1 MMAHLAAAA
10 LSGHRAYRRGEWIA
24 YGAPVIAGS
33 GMVGVYFAPPFG
45 FPEAIWQVAGLYDE
59 PVVLVRLIPLLASEV
74 AICEQRGWTAL
85 EEYFESDAPD
95 LLDLTRTERRGAKS
109 AG

>member
-1 MMAHLAAAA
+1 
-10 LSGHRAYRRGEWIA
+10 
-24 YGAPVIAGS
+24 
-33 GMVGVYFAPPFG
+33 MVGVYFAPPFG